1 MKSLA
6 RALLYFL
13 KKIFEP
19 RHPKTQEDWIFN
31 EQVQKRQKM
40 NHSKI
45 SLRAPKANVGKRL
58 SAFSTVNEVVKS
70 QPMKKSDRDAV
81 IIHT

>member
-1 MKSLA
+1 
-6 RALLYFL
+6 
-13 KKIFEP
+13 
-19 RHPKTQEDWIFN
+19 
-31 EQVQKRQKM
+31 M

-45 SLRAPKANVGKRL
+45 SLRPPKANVGKRL